1 MGCAAS
7 KAGGLYEKPTR
18 EGVKD
23 DREKTKQFEEDLHFI
38 ERVPLFSR
46 LSKADL
52 PIVVGALE
60 RREYKSEDF
69 VIREGA
75 EGNEFFLIKQGEA
88 TVLKGNENI
97 ATLKPGDYFGEA
109 SLLEDTPRN
118 ATVKV
123 TKGKS
128 LTVLCL
134 TRSKFEE
141 LGVRD
146 RLRFPRRKAVAAHE
160 QRPAQ
165 EHPSEDQ
172 DVSTQQHNL
181 GPEGRRLSP
190 AEKEKLQEKDG
201 KAENL
206 IRDALLA
213 NKYLSKVLS
222 KDQVEDMVSVA
233 YSMKV
238 KKGEEVVKEGSL
250 FADRFYIVS
259 SGKFEIRKMIE
270 TTKSSGIISLEESL
284 EGELST
290 GNTFGELALLYNAPR
305 AATVEATTDATL
317 FVIDRQDFKQ
327 ILRKQAQ
334 QRSEFYMKL
343 VEKTELLRVLL
354 KEEKEALVECFV
366 QLHYQGGQTV
376 LKEGEEGDTFY
387 IMYQGTVGVYSE
399 EKGKVATLS
408 ADPENCQYFGEAAL
422 VNPEK
427 RNASIIVESHSVSC
441 LVLSRSTF
449 EQILGPLKEILQEK
463 TNLKRTSMLHKTTTK
478 LRDQQASGGS
488 ACSSSAQSQ
497 KFAKPKFGDLNRVG
511 VLGCGGFGSVTLQR
525 VKGKSKALYA
535 LKAISKGYILKMQ
548 LCDQICNERKI
559 LSMTNSPFIAQF
571 YCTYNSADTLYFLLE
586 ACLGGEV
593 FAQYSRRSFHGS
605 VPHCVF
611 YSACVVK
618 AFEHLHDRK
627 IIYRDLKPE
636 NMLLD
641 DVGYCKL
648 TDMGLAKFVVGRT
661 YTTCGTPDYFAPE
674 IIQSVGHTNA
684 VDWWTFGILV
694 YELLVGRTP
703 FDGIDPQLRYRKI
716 LGGIDKSSFPKTM
729 PKNAVEM
736 IKEVCRT
743 DPSHR
748 LPMRPGGVRENL
760 YTCTFYEFNKWAQL
774 ERRALKPPFK
784 PRLKASNPL
793 YQFGSG
799 EGEIQPPTIAY
810 VDPKNGWDADF

>member
-38 ERVPLFSR
+38 ERVVPLFSR

-118 ATVKV
+118 ATVK
-123 TKGKS
+123 
-128 LTVLCL
+128 
-134 TRSKFEE
+134 
-141 LGVRD
+141 
-146 RLRFPRRKAVAAHE
+146 
-160 QRPAQ
+160 
-165 EHPSEDQ
+165 
-172 DVSTQQHNL
+172 HNL

-201 KAENL
+201 KAAENL

-233 YSMKV
+233 
-238 KKGEEVVKEGSL
+238 
-250 FADRFYIVS
+250 FYIVS

-593 FAQYSRRSFHGS
+593 QTT
-605 VPHCVF
+605 
-611 YSACVVK
+611 
-618 AFEHLHDRK
+618 
-627 IIYRDLKPE
+627 
-636 NMLLD
+636 MLAI
-641 DVGYCKL
+641 V
-648 TDMGLAKFVVGRT
+648 
-661 YTTCGTPDYFAPE
+661 
-674 IIQSVGHTNA
+674 
-684 VDWWTFGILV
+684 
-694 YELLVGRTP
+694 
-703 FDGIDPQLRYRKI
+703 
-716 LGGIDKSSFPKTM
+716 
-729 PKNAVEM
+729 
-736 IKEVCRT
+736 
-743 DPSHR
+743 
-748 LPMRPGGVRENL
+748 
-760 YTCTFYEFNKWAQL
+760 
-774 ERRALKPPFK
+774 
-784 PRLKASNPL
+784 
-793 YQFGSG
+793 
-799 EGEIQPPTIAY
+799 
-810 VDPKNGWDADF
+810 